1 MTKDTTGRGTWVSY
15 KREREAM
22 REASQKLSQDVVRSN
37 QLSVN
42 GTEYPT
48 TLMWRKALRVHSL
61 MIMAIDAIQEAEK
74 ILDNLEV
81 DYREVN

>member
-22 REASQKLSQDVVRSN
+22 REASQKLSQDVVLSN

-48 TLMWRKALRVHSL
+48 TLMWRKAWRVHSL
-61 MIMAIDAIQEAEK
+61 MIIAIDAIQEAEK
-74 ILDNLEV
+74 VLESLEI